1 MKNVYNSPPSP
12 VALELQARLAKPE
25 AASANSLRQSHVT
38 VDLKSRE
45 SVDIEAGVKEELA
58 FLNKTLEQRRV
69 PVTVRTAP
77 RGSLRDKS
85 RSQQASKAAHVGSPG
100 QLDEGHDEWHPVQ
113 RALEMLRED
122 SSQQGRAAAEAMLAE
137 RFDMVQSYN
146 ALLEALREA
155 DQLEGLSAYRKR
167 ALKGAL
173 NEMMSDMMQRSSGDL
188 RHTLQETEELH
199 GAMES
204 MAEEPLPTTREL
216 RFLIGG
222 KAKGRVDV
230 PLTPLSMLKALIR
243 NFGAEHC
250 VSAMESLRSRMMA
263 GL

>member
-1 MKNVYNSPPSP
+1 MKNVSNSPPSP
-12 VALELQARLAKPE
+12 AALELQLQVSRPAHSVHDLRLA
-25 AASANSLRQSHVT
+25 HVM
-38 VDLKSRE
+38 VDLKARE
-45 SVDIEAGVKEELA
+45 AVDIEAGVKEELA
-58 FLNKTLEQRRV
+58 FQNKTLEQRRV

-85 RSQQASKAAHVGSPG
+85 RSQHAGKAAHVGSLG
-100 QLDEGHDEWHPVQ
+100 HLDEDHDEWHPVQ

-155 DQLEGLSAYRKR
+155 DLLDGLSAYRKR
-167 ALKGAL
+167 ALKGTL

-199 GAMES
+199 GAIES
-204 MAEEPLPTTREL
+204 MADDPLPTTREL

-230 PLTPLSMLKALIR
+230 PLTPLTMLKALIR